1 MHDLAP
7 LIRDLTL
14 MLCVAGITTLLFQK
28 IRQPV
33 VLGYLVA
40 GLIIGPYTP
49 PYLLVSDLPNIK
61 ILSELGVI
69 FLMFSLGLHF
79 SFQKLVRVGFSAV
92 LTGLFEVLVV
102 CAIGFGIGR
111 LMGWSFY
118 DSLFLGAAISISST
132 TIIIKAITDLGLMKK
147 RFADLVFGVLIV
159 EDLLAILLLVF
170 LSTMVTSDSIF
181 SLEITWSALQLIL
194 VVGGWFIAGYFVIPT
209 LMRRITGY
217 ASQETLTV
225 VSVGLCL
232 FLVWTASYF
241 HYSTALGAFIMGSI
255 LSETR
260 LVQRID
266 QITTPIKDIFAAVFF
281 ISVGMQLDPAII
293 WDQWFAVL
301 VITLLVILGKLCVT
315 ALGAFLTGQSMN
327 TSLRLGFSMAQVGE
341 FSFIIMG
348 LGLTL
353 NVVSSELY
361 AIIIAVSGIT
371 TFTTPYSIRFSGYLT
386 QKIGNILS
394 PRLRHILNSYSAFVF
409 RSISQSSHQTL
420 FRKTSVRVFVNGLV
434 VAIIFTLINKLFLA
448 DIVDLF
454 TKRWLGLTIG
464 WLTAVILSSPFI
476 WGMLFASRSQRHA
489 GNNFSTFSILVLW
502 FITISELLILTTA
515 YFQHWS
521 VFISLIVVFILFLAI
536 AYRYLARLYD
546 WFEQRLIGNMRK
558 DDNRHKKY
566 DELAPWE
573 SHFVE
578 IEVGVHSPLL
588 GKTLT
593 QSQLRQKF
601 GVNIVAIYRGAK
613 TIIAPRG
620 EERIMPFDKLIVLGT
635 DDQIDQFSKMVEH
648 EEELAEPLDLLNNFS
663 LKPIFL
669 YPDHPAIGKS
679 IRQSELR
686 EQVQGLVVGLERDGQ
701 RILNPD
707 PTMALQAHDLLWMVG
722 ETQNLKILDRPKPE
736 INDTH

>member
-7 LIRDLTL
+7 LIQDLTL

-102 CAIGFGIGR
+102 CTIGFGIGR

-132 TIIIKAITDLGLMKK
+132 TIIIKAINDLGLMKK

-194 VVGGWFIAGYFVIPT
+194 VVGGWFIVGYFVIPT

-281 ISVGMQLDPAII
+281 ISVGMQLDPTII

-301 VITLLVILGKLCVT
+301 VITLLVILGKLFVT
-315 ALGAFLTGQSMN
+315 ALGAFLTGQS
-327 TSLRLGFSMAQVGE
+327 
-341 FSFIIMG
+341 
-348 LGLTL
+348 
-353 NVVSSELY
+353 
-361 AIIIAVSGIT
+361 
-371 TFTTPYSIRFSGYLT
+371 
-386 QKIGNILS
+386 
-394 PRLRHILNSYSAFVF
+394 
-409 RSISQSSHQTL
+409 
-420 FRKTSVRVFVNGLV
+420 
-434 VAIIFTLINKLFLA
+434 
-448 DIVDLF
+448 
-454 TKRWLGLTIG
+454 
-464 WLTAVILSSPFI
+464 
-476 WGMLFASRSQRHA
+476 
-489 GNNFSTFSILVLW
+489 
-502 FITISELLILTTA
+502 
-515 YFQHWS
+515 
-521 VFISLIVVFILFLAI
+521 
-536 AYRYLARLYD
+536 
-546 WFEQRLIGNMRK
+546 
-558 DDNRHKKY
+558 
-566 DELAPWE
+566 
-573 SHFVE
+573 
-578 IEVGVHSPLL
+578 
-588 GKTLT
+588 
-593 QSQLRQKF
+593 
-601 GVNIVAIYRGAK
+601 
-613 TIIAPRG
+613 
-620 EERIMPFDKLIVLGT
+620 
-635 DDQIDQFSKMVEH
+635 
-648 EEELAEPLDLLNNFS
+648 
-663 LKPIFL
+663 
-669 YPDHPAIGKS
+669 
-679 IRQSELR
+679 
-686 EQVQGLVVGLERDGQ
+686 
-701 RILNPD
+701 
-707 PTMALQAHDLLWMVG
+707 
-722 ETQNLKILDRPKPE
+722 
-736 INDTH
+736 